1 MTKRKGEGG
10 KRKIKGWWGVGAK
23 FHSHERTEELRES
36 WKEKRYR
43 EGRVDGWMDGER
55 GDVLGLKMVPVGS
68 RWKREL
74 ICLHGP
80 AFLSAR

>member
-1 MTKRKGEGG
+1 MRQKERLWEAKRDEDSKT
-10 KRKIKGWWGVGAK
+10 VQK
-23 FHSHERTEELRES
+23 FYCHEELRES
-36 WKEKRYR
+36 WKERRYR
-43 EGRVDGWMDGER
+43 EVRIDGWRKER
-55 GDVLGLKMVPVGS
+55 EDVLGLKMVPVGS